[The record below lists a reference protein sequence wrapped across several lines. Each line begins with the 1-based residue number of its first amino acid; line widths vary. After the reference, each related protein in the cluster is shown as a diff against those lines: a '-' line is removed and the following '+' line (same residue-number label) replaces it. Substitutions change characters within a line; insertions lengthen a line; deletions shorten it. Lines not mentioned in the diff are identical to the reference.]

1 MERSHHF
8 LVSVREMNLPSHQV
22 HHLNCDQSLAA
33 GGQKVGCLTGQW
45 TGCQL
50 CLVVVLTV
58 EEQVAG
64 DVSELQGDSLTA
76 EDSLDLVVP
85 HQEVQEG
92 AGLYG
97 YGQGVGW
104 EE

>member
-1 MERSHHF
+1 M
-8 LVSVREMNLPSHQV
+8 
-22 HHLNCDQSLAA
+22 
-33 GGQKVGCLTGQW
+33 
-45 TGCQL
+45 
-50 CLVVVLTV
+50 
-58 EEQVAG
+58 
-64 DVSELQGDSLTA
+64 SELQGDSLTA